1 MNFISKHLIE
11 KIYEEVKKKQAV
23 LKHEHFYYF
32 DEPVMDKTRKIDRL
46 NRWNPFIKN
55 EVLPTSWYSM
65 EGKTLME
72 VYQKLKD
79 NEFYIYKNLDGKS
92 HKMRIK
98 KK

>member
-32 DEPVMDKTRKIDRL
+32 DDPVMDKNRKIDRL
-46 NRWNPFIKN
+46 NRWNPYIKN
-55 EVLPTSWYSM
+55 EVLPSSWYSI

-72 VYQKLKD
+72 VFQKLKD
-79 NEFYIYKNLDGKS
+79 NEFYIYKDLEGKS